1 MTEQTEQQLAEWER
15 LLSAVPREWT
25 LVPEPDGY
33 CPCPLCDGE
42 GFVAPSTYEPT
53 DPWATCIQVY
63 GIGDHL
69 TNAEAFFRAV
79 PVMVPALIAEVRR
92 LRAECSSASGRAT

>member
-1 MTEQTEQQLAEWER
+1 MTEQQLAEWER

-25 LVPEPDGY
+25 LVVEADGY

-42 GFVAPSTYEPT
+42 GFVAPSTYDPT
-53 DPWATCIQVY
+53 GPDPWATCVQVY

-69 TNAEAFFRAV
+69 THTEAFFRAV
-79 PVMVPALIAEVRR
+79 PEMVPALIAEVRR
-92 LRAECSSASGRAT
+92 LRAEPQLASGRST